1 MQPHKPIKWPY
12 HLGVIDASFDMASSS
27 MGCVPPVVDRL
38 DMASDIE
45 AMALVTYLG
54 RAT

>member
-1 MQPHKPIKWPY
+1 MQPHKPIKRPY
-12 HLGVIDASFDMASSS
+12 HLNVIDASFDMASSS
-27 MGCVPPVVDRL
+27 MGRVSLGVDRL

-45 AMALVTYLG
+45 AVALVTYLG